1 MVHGEWN
8 CSLWSGQSWKYFPW
22 AENLKQAW
30 GGHRGNLLVLWK
42 RIPVQP
48 PALTSCSCKEA
59 PASLSEASKIQ
70 TNETVCPGDFW
81 GLSQFWH
88 WNAVRGF
95 YKIKCLSH
103 PLTLFFSRPPAPGLC
118 YVLAKMGFT
127 DVSSLFAIFVLFS
140 SFLFVL
146 TALSGVGRVKPGVC

>member
-81 GLSQFWH
+81 SLCEFWH

-103 PLTLFFSRPPAPGLC
+103 PLTLFFSPPGLC